1 MHVGVAYQ
9 GAERPAQAC
18 IVQSQARDDALLSES
33 LGDDRPVS
41 STACE
46 LGIQGGEG
54 VHGSTAQRSYPVEP
68 LHLKEAL
75 SPQIQNAGGCGIDTV
90 ISQHLQSQVLGRE
103 EVAPALGRRAVL
115 LGGELDDHMAWAATF
130 RLHAGGEFGH
140 LTTKQ
145 GAHIALFSGSGHL
158 RIVLGAAFLG
168 QGLRGR
174 GVDEDLCRGM
184 ADDDVAGK
192 VTAVL
197 ADRLQALRIAPVT
210 QPLWKPQRLAVAL
223 GKGPTH
229 VALRQGI
236 SNPPWKALAVR
247 AVQLSQQHKPLRAH
261 GHQQTLAEN
270 IAVLIDPEDG
280 HLEMG
285 A

>member
-1 MHVGVAYQ
+1 M
-9 GAERPAQAC
+9 
-18 IVQSQARDDALLSES
+18 
-33 LGDDRPVS
+33 
-41 STACE
+41 
-46 LGIQGGEG
+46 
-54 VHGSTAQRSYPVEP
+54 
-68 LHLKEAL
+68 
-75 SPQIQNAGGCGIDTV
+75 
-90 ISQHLQSQVLGRE
+90 LGRE

-210 QPLWKPQRLAVAL
+210 QPL
-223 GKGPTH
+223 
-229 VALRQGI
+229 
-236 SNPPWKALAVR
+236 
-247 AVQLSQQHKPLRAH
+247 
-261 GHQQTLAEN
+261 
-270 IAVLIDPEDG
+270 
-280 HLEMG
+280 
-285 A
+285 